1 MNLLWEICLQTIEI
15 LTLVFGILGMTLSL
29 MLLFAPRT
37 TRSLSNIFN
46 RSMDI
51 DRKLG
56 FLDKAIAT
64 ENLVYAYPRPLGMLL
79 LAGSAF
85 AFLFFQFKF
94 DASHFALIFFG
105 LAHQS
110 VLGEILFQTIAW
122 VGRVVCLSGVAAGLL
137 LILAPRKLRAVEERM
152 NRWIETR
159 AWIEKVNR
167 PVKSLDTVF
176 FRFPIFFGL
185 LGGSISCLLI
195 VLSILNLLH

>member
-1 MNLLWEICLQTIEI
+1 
-15 LTLVFGILGMTLSL
+15 
-29 MLLFAPRT
+29 
-37 TRSLSNIFN
+37 
-46 RSMDI
+46 
-51 DRKLG
+51 
-56 FLDKAIAT
+56 
-64 ENLVYAYPRPLGMLL
+64 
-79 LAGSAF
+79 
-85 AFLFFQFKF
+85 
-94 DASHFALIFFG
+94 LIFFG

-110 VLGEILFQTIAW
+110 ALGEILFQTIAW
-122 VGRVVCLSGVAAGLL
+122 VGRVACLSGVAAGLL